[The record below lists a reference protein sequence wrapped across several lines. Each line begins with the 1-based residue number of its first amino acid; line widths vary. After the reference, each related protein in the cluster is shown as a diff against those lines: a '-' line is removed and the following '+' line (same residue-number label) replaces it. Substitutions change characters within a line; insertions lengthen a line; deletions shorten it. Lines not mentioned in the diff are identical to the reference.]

1 MELLKPVIV
10 KRWISE
16 NKYIKYI
23 FDTNTGDKYK
33 SDDIVINEYI
43 FQDNNIKEALDKIAY
58 HIYKYENNNK
68 KPLVFPYYCW
78 NEKSEKPLLFDIKN
92 IYWNKLIK

>member
-1 MELLKPVIV
+1 MELLKPIIV
-10 KRWISE
+10 KRWIDDE
-16 NKYIKYI
+16 GNYKKYI
-23 FDTNTGDKYK
+23 FDTNTGNIGDKYNPN
-33 SDDIVINEYI
+33 DIVINEYI

-78 NEKSEKPLLFDIKN
+78 NEKSGNRYF
-92 IYWNKLIK
+92 LI